1 MEKEIQE
8 AITLLESQGYEIIPP
23 QSISV
28 INEEFEKWWKMYGK
42 CVGKQKCLKKWMHM
56 TKKDRAACMAA
67 TPRYVASITQKV
79 YQNTLLLILIPVL
92 GRMKYILSMTKY
104 SNNSSEQSLI
114 SQEQQQRSLTL
125 INFEEWVETNY
136 PLISNRKEP
145 VYSLTSALEDTNT
158 LASLDNDYG
167 EGFALKWVKAQLL
180 DTFRLLG
187 AGSSVNSLQIV
198 FMARR
203 IRSIYYYLS
212 PSELTYFL
220 ESLVGGGY
228 GKIYVGNTI
237 NPQNFME
244 ALMKFDSERATKLS
258 QIANETNKER
268 KKNVKADI
276 DTVNAICNKIRK
288 ELTIKLMGSKAGN
301 EYKSFNVNKSNN
313 EN

>member
-1 MEKEIQE
+1 M
-8 AITLLESQGYEIIPP
+8 LH
-23 QSISV
+23 QSLRKYI
-28 INEEFEKWWKMYGK
+28 K
-42 CVGKQKCLKKWMHM
+42 
-56 TKKDRAACMAA
+56 
-67 TPRYVASITQKV
+67 
-79 YQNTLLLILIPVL
+79 NTLLLILIPVL

-114 SQEQQQRSLTL
+114 SQGQQQRSLTP

-136 PLISNRKEP
+136 PLISKRKEP

-187 AGSSVNSLQIV
+187 AGNSVNSIQVV

-203 IRSIYYYLS
+203 IRNIYYYLS
-212 PSELTYFL
+212 PSELTYFF
-220 ESLVGGGY
+220 ESLIGGGY

-237 NPQNFME
+237 NPQNLME
-244 ALMKFDSERATKLS
+244 ALQKFDSERAQMLS
-258 QIANETNKER
+258 QMESDANKER
-268 KKNVKADI
+268 KKNVKADM

-288 ELTIKLMGSKAGN
+288 ELTLKLVYGYRGRS
-301 EYKSFNVNKSNN
+301 
-313 EN
+313 

>member
-1 MEKEIQE
+1 M
-8 AITLLESQGYEIIPP
+8 LH
-23 QSISV
+23 QSLRKYI
-28 INEEFEKWWKMYGK
+28 K
-42 CVGKQKCLKKWMHM
+42 
-56 TKKDRAACMAA
+56 
-67 TPRYVASITQKV
+67 
-79 YQNTLLLILIPVL
+79 NTLLPILIPVL

-125 INFEEWVETNY
+125 INFEEWVEANY
-136 PLISNRKEP
+136 PLISKRKEP

-187 AGSSVNSLQIV
+187 AGNSVNSIQVV

-203 IRSIYYYLS
+203 IRNIYYYLS
-212 PSELTYFL
+212 PSELTYFF
-220 ESLVGGGY
+220 ESLIGGGY

-237 NPQNFME
+237 NPQNLME
-244 ALMKFDSERATKLS
+244 ALQKFDSERAQMLS
-258 QIANETNKER
+258 QMESDANKER
-268 KKNVKADI
+268 KKNVKADM

-288 ELTIKLMGSKAGN
+288 ELTVKLVGGYRGRS
-301 EYKSFNVNKSNN
+301 
-313 EN
+313 

>member
-1 MEKEIQE
+1 M
-8 AITLLESQGYEIIPP
+8 LH
-23 QSISV
+23 QSLRKYI
-28 INEEFEKWWKMYGK
+28 K
-42 CVGKQKCLKKWMHM
+42 
-56 TKKDRAACMAA
+56 
-67 TPRYVASITQKV
+67 
-79 YQNTLLLILIPVL
+79 NTLLLILIPVL

-114 SQEQQQRSLTL
+114 SQEQQKRSLTP

-136 PLISNRKEP
+136 PLISKRKEP

-167 EGFALKWVKAQLL
+167 EGLALKWVKAQLL

-203 IRSIYYYLS
+203 IRNIYYYLS
-212 PSELTYFL
+212 PSELTYFF
-220 ESLVGGGY
+220 ESLIGGGY

-237 NPQNFME
+237 NPQNLME
-244 ALMKFDSERATKLS
+244 ALQKFDSERAQMLS
-258 QIANETNKER
+258 QMESDANKER
-268 KKNVKADI
+268 KKNIKADM

-288 ELTIKLMGSKAGN
+288 ELTVKLVGGYIGRS
-301 EYKSFNVNKSNN
+301 
-313 EN
+313 

>member
-1 MEKEIQE
+1 
-8 AITLLESQGYEIIPP
+8 
-23 QSISV
+23 
-28 INEEFEKWWKMYGK
+28 
-42 CVGKQKCLKKWMHM
+42 
-56 TKKDRAACMAA
+56 
-67 TPRYVASITQKV
+67 
-79 YQNTLLLILIPVL
+79 
-92 GRMKYILSMTKY
+92 MTKY
-104 SNNSSEQSLI
+104 SNSSSEQSLI
-114 SQEQQQRSLTL
+114 SQEQQQKSLTL
-125 INFEEWVETNY
+125 INFEEWVEANY
-136 PLISNRKEP
+136 PLISKRKEP

-167 EGFALKWVKAQLL
+167 EGLALKWVKAQLL

-187 AGSSVNSLQIV
+187 AGNSVNGIQIV

-258 QIANETNKER
+258 QIANETNEER

-288 ELTIKLMGSKAGN
+288 ELTIKLMGSRAGN
-301 EYKSFNVNKSNN
+301 EYKSFNVNKNNN

>member
-1 MEKEIQE
+1 MLHQSLRRYTKS
-8 AITLLESQGYEIIPP
+8 TLLP
-23 QSISV
+23 
-28 INEEFEKWWKMYGK
+28 
-42 CVGKQKCLKKWMHM
+42 
-56 TKKDRAACMAA
+56 
-67 TPRYVASITQKV
+67 
-79 YQNTLLLILIPVL
+79 ILIPVL

-114 SQEQQQRSLTL
+114 SQEQQQRSLTP

-136 PLISNRKEP
+136 PLISKRKEP

-187 AGSSVNSLQIV
+187 AGNSVNSIQVV

-203 IRSIYYYLS
+203 IRNIYYYLS
-212 PSELTYFL
+212 PSELTYFF
-220 ESLVGGGY
+220 ESLIGGGY

-237 NPQNFME
+237 NPQNLME
-244 ALMKFDSERATKLS
+244 ALQKFDSERAQMLS
-258 QIANETNKER
+258 QMESDANKER
-268 KKNVKADI
+268 KKNVKADM

-288 ELTIKLMGSKAGN
+288 ELTLKFVGGYRGRS
-301 EYKSFNVNKSNN
+301 
-313 EN
+313 

>member
-1 MEKEIQE
+1 M
-8 AITLLESQGYEIIPP
+8 LH
-23 QSISV
+23 QSLRKYI
-28 INEEFEKWWKMYGK
+28 K
-42 CVGKQKCLKKWMHM
+42 
-56 TKKDRAACMAA
+56 
-67 TPRYVASITQKV
+67 
-79 YQNTLLLILIPVL
+79 NTLLPILIPVL

-136 PLISNRKEP
+136 PLISKRKEP

-187 AGSSVNSLQIV
+187 AGNSVNSIQVV

-203 IRSIYYYLS
+203 IRNIYYYLS
-212 PSELTYFL
+212 PSELTYFF
-220 ESLVGGGY
+220 ESLIGGGY

-237 NPQNFME
+237 NPQNLME
-244 ALMKFDSERATKLS
+244 ALQKFDSERAQMLS
-258 QIANETNKER
+258 QMESDANKER
-268 KKNVKADI
+268 KKNVKADM

-288 ELTIKLMGSKAGN
+288 ELTLKLVGGYRGRS
-301 EYKSFNVNKSNN
+301 
-313 EN
+313 

>member
-1 MEKEIQE
+1 
-8 AITLLESQGYEIIPP
+8 
-23 QSISV
+23 
-28 INEEFEKWWKMYGK
+28 
-42 CVGKQKCLKKWMHM
+42 
-56 TKKDRAACMAA
+56 
-67 TPRYVASITQKV
+67 
-79 YQNTLLLILIPVL
+79 
-92 GRMKYILSMTKY
+92 MKKY

-114 SQEQQQRSLTL
+114 SQEQQQRSLTP
-125 INFEEWVETNY
+125 INFEEWVEANY
-136 PLISNRKEP
+136 PLISKRKEP

-167 EGFALKWVKAQLL
+167 EGLALKWVKAQLL

-187 AGSSVNSLQIV
+187 AGSSVNGIQIV

-203 IRSIYYYLS
+203 IRRIYYYLS

-258 QIANETNKER
+258 QIANETNEER

-301 EYKSFNVNKSNN
+301 EYKSFNVNKNNN

>member
-1 MEKEIQE
+1 
-8 AITLLESQGYEIIPP
+8 
-23 QSISV
+23 
-28 INEEFEKWWKMYGK
+28 
-42 CVGKQKCLKKWMHM
+42 
-56 TKKDRAACMAA
+56 
-67 TPRYVASITQKV
+67 
-79 YQNTLLLILIPVL
+79 
-92 GRMKYILSMTKY
+92 MTKY

-114 SQEQQQRSLTL
+114 SQGQQQRSLTP

-136 PLISNRKEP
+136 PLISKRKEP

-167 EGFALKWVKAQLL
+167 EGLALKWVKAQLL

-187 AGSSVNSLQIV
+187 AGNSVNGIQIV

-220 ESLVGGGY
+220 ESLIGGGY

-258 QIANETNKER
+258 QIANETNEKR
-268 KKNVKADI
+268 KKNIKADI

-301 EYKSFNVNKSNN
+301 EYKSFNVNKNNN